1 MFAVSQSFFTFR
13 RLLFV
18 IDAFPFV
25 VFMSSSCCSILLLPF
40 PVFLYR
46 IYFVVFLFHAPS
58 SISDCRNAFISTCCS
73 ITLSISYFP
82 YCADIVLL
90 FYPPPSI
97 SDFPYC
103 VHIGLLSITPLPS
116 HSTMF
121 YGRLLIFMIL
131 SWLLSFHKSEPDHS
145 GVIKL
150 KKSRVSHISNNRSE
164 VFSLQ

>member
-1 MFAVSQSFFTFR
+1 MFDVSQSFFTFR

-18 IDAFPFV
+18 IDAFPFAV
-25 VFMSSSCCSILLLPF
+25 LMSSSCCSILLLPF

-90 FYPPPSI
+90 FYPPSLY
-97 SDFPYC
+97 FR
-103 VHIGLLSITPLPS
+103 LSILCS
-116 HSTMF
+116 HRLTEYYYPPFPFHHVLWAASYF
-121 YGRLLIFMIL
+121 YDSVLTFIF
-131 SWLLSFHKSEPDHS
+131 S
-145 GVIKL
+145 
-150 KKSRVSHISNNRSE
+150 
-164 VFSLQ
+164 